1 MSKWI
6 ISLFFLIITGSLY
19 AQEVK
24 VIEDLRYFESE
35 ENDPKHLLD
44 LYLPA
49 DTQEAPMMLWIHGG
63 AWAFGDRKKEKE
75 LAMQFVR
82 EGVAVAVASYRL
94 SPGTWADPKFN
105 TGIQHPEHIKD
116 IARAFTWVHKHATEY
131 GYSQNNLFVSGYSAG
146 GHLSA
151 LLAADGQYLE
161 AEGLSTEHIKGIIP
175 IAGAYDISHYHQA
188 HLLGNGP
195 EMAEKHVQAV
205 FGDTEEDFA
214 QASPTTFVQN
224 LSTPI
229 FLISE
234 RQSYDYTIVFEEAI
248 KKAGIANA
256 QFLHVRDFDHKGLY
270 YNLAQA
276 SKSDYRD
283 QILAFIKQV
292 SVTTLTE
299 LKQ

>member
-161 AEGLSTEHIKGIIP
+161 AEGLGTEKIKGIIP

-188 HLLGNGP
+188 HLRGNGP
-195 EMAEKHVQAV
+195 EMAEKHVKAV

-214 QASPTTFVQN
+214 NASPTSFVQN
-224 LSTPI
+224 LNVPV

-234 RQSYDYTIVFEEAI
+234 RQSYNYTLKFEEAI
-248 KKAGIANA
+248 KQANIPNV
-256 QFLHVRDFDHKGLY
+256 QYLHVRDLDHKGLY
-270 YNLAQA
+270 FNLAQA
-276 SKSDYRD
+276 VESNYRD
-283 QILAFIKQV
+283 QILAFIKQL
-292 SVTTLTE
+292 STPPQLNE
-299 LKQ
+299 LK